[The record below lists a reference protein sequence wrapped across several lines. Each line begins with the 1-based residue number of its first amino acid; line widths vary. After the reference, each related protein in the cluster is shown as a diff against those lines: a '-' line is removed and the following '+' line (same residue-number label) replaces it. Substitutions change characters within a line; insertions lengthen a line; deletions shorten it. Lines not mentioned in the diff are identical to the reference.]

1 MAEVDQGCSR
11 NASADDCGT
20 LAVAAIALEA
30 LLPSLSAGLIQEHA
44 AFFVANCTARL
55 SAMPFFKLS
64 RPPSAGR
71 LSARSHAARTHDRG
85 TKQF

>member
-20 LAVAAIALEA
+20 LAVAV
-30 LLPSLSAGLIQEHA
+30 PSLSAGLIQEHA